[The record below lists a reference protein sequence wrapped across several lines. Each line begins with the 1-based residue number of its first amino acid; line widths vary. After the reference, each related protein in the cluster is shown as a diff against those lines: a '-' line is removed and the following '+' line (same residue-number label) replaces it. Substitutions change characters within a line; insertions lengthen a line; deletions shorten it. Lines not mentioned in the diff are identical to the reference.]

1 MQTELAQRIQ
11 VAANGP
17 YLATNA
23 RGMYAGLGKPLPVRP
38 QMALC
43 RCGASAMK
51 PVCDGSH
58 ARSGF
63 SGGKDPHRVPDR
75 RDSYTGQQVT
85 ILDNRG
91 TCQHAGFCTDRL
103 ATVFHQAE
111 EPFVTPSGGRMDEII
126 RAVRDCPS
134 GALSYAIDGSEARHE
149 GDYHGTREPGI
160 EITKDRPYPGS
171 GGIPLV
177 HDPAGAVGRH

>member
-17 YLATNA
+17 YLVTNA
-23 RGMYAGLGKPLPVRP
+23 RGMCDWLGKPLPVRP

-51 PVCDGSH
+51 PLCDGSH

-63 SGGKDPHRVPDR
+63 SGSKDPHRVPDR
-75 RDSYTGQQVT
+75 RDSYTGHQVT

-91 TCQHAGFCTDRL
+91 TCHHAGFCTDRL

-126 RAVRDCPS
+126 LAVRHCPVR
-134 GALSYAIDGSEARHE
+134 AR
-149 GDYHGTREPGI
+149 I
-160 EITKDRPYPGS
+160 NANDRS
-171 GGIPLV
+171 L
-177 HDPAGAVGRH
+177 GRH